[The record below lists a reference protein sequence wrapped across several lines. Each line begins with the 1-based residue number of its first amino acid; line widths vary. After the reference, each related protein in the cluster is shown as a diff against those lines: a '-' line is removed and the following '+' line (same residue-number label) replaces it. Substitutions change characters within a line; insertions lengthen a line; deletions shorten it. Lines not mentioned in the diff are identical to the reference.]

1 MFLKSIKLHNIRSYE
16 NAEIEFPLGS
26 VLLAGDIG
34 SGKSSVLLAIEF
46 AIFGAKKGEL
56 PAYTLLRHGK
66 KEGYAELRM
75 QIDSKDILIKRIL
88 KRSNEDIRQE
98 AGYII
103 INGIKKEGT
112 SDELRAIVLELLGYP
127 KDLIKKGKDMIYRY
141 TVYTPQEDMKRILYE
156 DKEARLETLR
166 KVFNIDKYKRIRDNS
181 RIIAASLREKKRHYE
196 GFILDFEYK
205 KKELDSRKNDAIE
218 LDKMIA
224 KITPKLNELKA
235 MLNEKRKSIEN
246 IEAYIKELNA
256 IKNELSIAETSL
268 AHKIEQS
275 NRLNDEIKKLD
286 RQLEELKKGL
296 ENRNSGELE
305 AIIRGII
312 KKIGEKE
319 KEINEADAEYKD
331 SIRKVK
337 GLEIKLEQ
345 CAETIKKVSALDICP
360 LCEQKVDDGHK
371 HDINSRESKKYDELL
386 KQIKAY
392 KEEES
397 KLDKMK
403 IELKRE
409 LDSLMKEQNYFNI
422 LKIKFGNLNEKIN
435 AKEERSNLKERVK
448 KEIGALNAKK
458 SELDSKANKYS
469 ASEEKYKIVRKEID
483 ELLPQ
488 ERFLELEKRK
498 YETQKES
505 LKKLI
510 EKIETEVNEKQKAKE
525 KLAHIAQINNWIEEF
540 FARLMSTMEKH
551 VMASIHSR
559 FNELFKNWFDILLED
574 ESISVRVDEEFTPII
589 EQDGYETYIEN
600 LSGGEKTSTALS
612 YRLALNKVIN
622 DITAGIKT
630 KDIIMLDEPTDGF
643 SAEQLDKVRDV
654 LAQLNMNQVIIVS
667 HEAKIESFVEEVIR
681 VNKQDGMSIVN

>member
-1 MFLKSIKLHNIRSYE
+1 MFLKSIRLHNIRSYE

-26 VLLAGDIG
+26 ILLAGDIG
-34 SGKSSVLLAIEF
+34 SGKSSILLAIEF
-46 AIFGAKKGEL
+46 ALFGAKKGEL

-66 KEGYAELRM
+66 KEGYVELRM
-75 QIDSKDILIKRIL
+75 HIDSKDILIKRIL

-319 KEINEADAEYKD
+319 KEINEVDAEYKD